1 MPNID
6 RRAFM
11 ASSIGAAAAAA
22 APGAAGAATLGS
34 LLSAATVRTV
44 REEQR
49 VVIIGSGFGG
59 GVAALRLAQA
69 GIPSMVLER
78 GRRWVTGPNMDT
90 FPTLK
95 SLDERVLWYGSAKEV
110 YGRRVSLIKPYAG
123 LIDAIAGTNMTV
135 MTAAGLGGGSLLYQ
149 GMTLQPSEAIFNAC
163 LPQALD
169 YQKMDAIYYPRV
181 AKMLQ
186 VATAP
191 DELIN
196 SPNYTAARLF
206 SKHVRAAGYAVEKI
220 PMPIDWNFALA
231 ELRGEMKPSYTN
243 GDCAL
248 GVNNGGKHS
257 VDVTYIAAA
266 ERTGMVSVR
275 VLHHVRK
282 VARAAN
288 GQWQVHVDHTDVN
301 GTVLEKKIITCK
313 ALIMAAGSV
322 GTTKLLLRAR
332 AQNTISNLPD
342 ALGAGWGT
350 NGDRIMVWTNLNED
364 FGAIQGGPVIYG
376 SKEWADPQRANTV
389 IQASI
394 PPVGLD
400 LRSTMLVGF
409 GVSDKRGKWR
419 YNPLTDE
426 STLDWQREGDWALH
440 QRILARAKQIAG
452 SGSLLLDTHAIA
464 PSTWHPLGGANMGTV
479 CDLSGRVRE
488 QKGLYVLDGALIPG
502 TTCACNPSMT
512 IAAVAE
518 RAIDDIIANDVG
530 ALV

>member
-1 MPNID
+1 MSHIN
-6 RRAFM
+6 RRRFM
-11 ASSIGAAAAAA
+11 ASSLGAAAAATS
-22 APGAAGAATLGS
+22 GAAGAATWSSLLGS
-34 LLSAATVRTV
+34 TAVKTVS
-44 REEQR
+44 EEQR

-78 GRRWVTGPNMDT
+78 GRRWVSGPNMDT
-90 FPTLK
+90 FPTLQT
-95 SLDERVLWYGSAKEV
+95 LDERLLWYGSAPEV
-110 YGRRVSLIKPYAG
+110 YGRRVSVKPYAG
-123 LIDAIAGTNMTV
+123 LIDAVAGWNMTV

-149 GMTLQPSEAIFNAC
+149 GMTLQPSEAVFNAC

-169 YQKMDAIYYPRV
+169 YKRMDAIYYPRV

-196 SPNYTAARLF
+196 SPNYTAARIF
-206 SKHVRAAGYAVEKI
+206 AQHVRAAGYAVEKI
-220 PMPIDWNFALA
+220 PMPIDWRYALA

-257 VDVTYIAAA
+257 VDVTYIAEA

-275 VLHHVRK
+275 VLHHVRR

-288 GQWQVHVDHTDVN
+288 GKWQVHVDHTDVN
-301 GTVLEKKIITCK
+301 GTVLEKKVITCK

-322 GTTKLLLRAR
+322 GTTKLLLRAK

-342 ALGAGWGT
+342 AVGAGWGT
-350 NGDRIMVWTNLNED
+350 NGDRILVWTNLAED
-364 FGAIQGGPVIYG
+364 FGPIQGGPVIYG
-376 SKEWADPQRANTV
+376 SKDWSDPTRANTV

-400 LRSTMLVGF
+400 LRSTMMVGF
-409 GVSDKRGKWR
+409 GVSDKRGRWR

-426 STLDWQREGDWALH
+426 STLDWQREGDWTLH

-452 SGSLLLDTHAIA
+452 PGSLLLDTHAVA

-530 ALV
+530 TLV